1 MSLHR
6 IHPRHTAFLFTIM
19 IVMLAGA
26 GYSSDLPSP
35 QGTRS
40 FSTRSADIPDLTWN
54 PINGETIRLHSLEG
68 FGVLYTFMD
77 PSDEKQREQLPI
89 FKSILEKYA
98 SKGLKIITV
107 VAVTLPDTIAP
118 GSFFEGYDWPIV
130 VWDDQAGLS
139 GSGITS
145 LPTTSIVDRRCK
157 VVMKV
162 SLITD
167 RTRMMLEGAIAA
179 ALR

>member
-6 IHPRHTAFLFTIM
+6 IRPRHTAFLFTIM

-26 GYSSDLPSP
+26 GFSSDLPSP
-35 QGTRS
+35 QGTGS
-40 FSTRSADIPDLTWN
+40 FSSRSADIPDLTWN
-54 PINGETIRLHSLEG
+54 PINGDRIRLRSLEG

-89 FKSILEKYA
+89 FKSLLEKYA
-98 SKGLKIITV
+98 PKGLKIITV

-130 VWDDQAGLS
+130 VWDDQAELS